1 MKENVAPVTER
12 LYFALY
18 KPVGFLSQMVT
29 DQPRKKTLL
38 QASEIPPGVQAM
50 GRLDEDSEGLLLLT
64 NDKVFNHETIQ
75 VKIIEKE
82 YWVQVVGVP
91 AAEHVQQWSS
101 GVPIQLRGITYVT
114 RPCKVHLLPEP
125 VGVVP
130 RVPHLL
136 KHQKK
141 ESAWLSV
148 TLTEG
153 KNRQVRKM
161 MAALGFP
168 VVRLVRVRIG
178 NLLLGNMQ
186 PGELR
191 QIEKPW

>member
-1 MKENVAPVTER
+1 MKESAVPETKS
-12 LYFALY
+12 LYYALY
-18 KPVGFLSQMVT
+18 KPVGVLSQMKAEHSW
-29 DQPRKKTLL
+29 KKTLR
-38 QASEIPPGVQAM
+38 EVCDFPEGVQAM

-64 NDKVFNHETIQ
+64 NDRVFNHETIQ
-75 VKIIEKE
+75 VKTIEKE

-91 AAEHVQQWSS
+91 GDEHVQQWCS
-101 GVPIQLRGITYVT
+101 GVPIQLRGITYFT
-114 RPCKVHLLPEP
+114 RPCNVHLLTEP
-125 VGVVP
+125 VQVVP

-141 ESAWLSV
+141 ASVWLSV

>member
-1 MKENVAPVTER
+1 MKENVARVTEL

-29 DQPRKKTLL
+29 DQPRKKTLV
-38 QASEIPPGVQAM
+38 QVCKIPHGVQAM

-75 VKIIEKE
+75 VKTIEKE

-91 AAEHVQQWSS
+91 GAEHVQQWCS
-101 GVPIQLRGITYVT
+101 GVPIQLRGVTYTT
-114 RPCKVHLLPEP
+114 RPCKVYRLTEP
-125 VGVVP
+125 VNLIP

-178 NLLLGNMQ
+178 NLLLCNMQ
-186 PGELR
+186 PGELT
-191 QIEKPW
+191 QIDKPW